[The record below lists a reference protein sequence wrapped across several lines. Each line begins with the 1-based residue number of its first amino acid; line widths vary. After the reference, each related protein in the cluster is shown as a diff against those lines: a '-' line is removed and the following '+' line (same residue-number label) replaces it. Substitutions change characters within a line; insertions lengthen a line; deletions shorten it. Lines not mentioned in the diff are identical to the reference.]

1 MEGFE
6 KVSISESVNM
16 EIQAEEKQENEGS
29 KIDTT
34 NEAILGLL
42 RRFLAVQQRR
52 ALAYARLKRYSP
64 SLSLSPNSPQFHTF
78 CVCVALQAVFLECGE
93 SRLFSFYYCDV
104 SNMSDSCTV
113 RKFGCFLW
121 LRLSL

>member
-64 SLSLSPNSPQFHTF
+64 NSPQFHTF
-78 CVCVALQAVFLECGE
+78 CVCVCGVA
-93 SRLFSFYYCDV
+93 SSILGVWRTQIVHIL
-104 SNMSDSCTV
+104 
-113 RKFGCFLW
+113 
-121 LRLSL
+121 

>member
-64 SLSLSPNSPQFHTF
+64 SLSPNSPQFHTLCV
-78 CVCVALQAVFLECGE
+78 CVCVALQVVFLECEE
-93 SRLFSFYYCDV
+93 SRLFIFYYCDI
-104 SNMSDSCTV
+104 SNVSDS
-113 RKFGCFLW
+113 
-121 LRLSL
+121 